1 MKIFI
6 LFLLSIV
13 QIEAYIPHRRR
24 RTSLRKL
31 DGAEGESVEE
41 DPNAVEEEEVE
52 EEEPEEVDDE
62 F

>member
-1 MKIFI
+1 M
-6 LFLLSIV
+6 
-13 QIEAYIPHRRR
+13 EAYVPHRRR

-31 DGAEGESVEE
+31 DGAEEE
-41 DPNAVEEEEVE
+41 PIDEEEV